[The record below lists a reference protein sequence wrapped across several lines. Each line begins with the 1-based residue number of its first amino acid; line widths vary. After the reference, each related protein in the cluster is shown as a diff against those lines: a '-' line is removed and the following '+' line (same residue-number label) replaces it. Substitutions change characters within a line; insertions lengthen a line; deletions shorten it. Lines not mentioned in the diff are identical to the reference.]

1 MAKSSRASTVKA
13 NNQRL
18 KRNVFGPVEAAR
30 LERLSAKLLET
41 ASQPKPEA
49 GAEEMKIVDGQDEA
63 AAAANGAA
71 AETMAEDGE
80 SPSNPGLSTRSR
92 LTDVVAMG
100 VEPAKSSS
108 KSNPKKRIEK
118 RRKYN
123 KIVFPSFKDKKN
135 KTKRRS

>member
-41 ASQPKPEA
+41 ASKPRPETD
-49 GAEEMKIVDGQDEA
+49 GEEMKIVDGQDDA
-63 AAAANGAA
+63 AAAADGAA
-71 AETMAEDGE
+71 AETTTED
-80 SPSNPGLSTRSR
+80 
-92 LTDVVAMG
+92 VAMD
-100 VEPAKSSS
+100 VEPAKPST

-123 KIVFPSFKDKKN
+123 KIVFPSYKDKQN
-135 KTKRRS
+135 KSKRRS